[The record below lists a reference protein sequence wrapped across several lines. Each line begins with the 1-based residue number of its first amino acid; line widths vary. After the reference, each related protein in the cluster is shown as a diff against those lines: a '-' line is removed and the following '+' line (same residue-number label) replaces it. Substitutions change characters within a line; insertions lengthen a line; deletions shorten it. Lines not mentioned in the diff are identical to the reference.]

1 MFLKFRVI
9 DGEYKQNKDN
19 KINRY
24 YVTTVTKLQILKLFS
39 IINIT
44 SFNTQ
49 AMEQQQ
55 TNKQTNKNMLLFIIA
70 IFDCLFS

>member
-55 TNKQTNKNMLLFIIA
+55 TNKQTKTCC
-70 IFDCLFS
+70 CL